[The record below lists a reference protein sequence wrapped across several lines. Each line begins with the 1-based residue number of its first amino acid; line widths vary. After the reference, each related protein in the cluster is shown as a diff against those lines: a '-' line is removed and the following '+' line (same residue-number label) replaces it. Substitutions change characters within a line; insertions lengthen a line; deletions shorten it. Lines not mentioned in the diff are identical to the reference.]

1 MATTNK
7 RDYYEVLGVG
17 RSATEEEV
25 KRAYRKLAV
34 QFHPDKNPDD
44 PHAEEKFKEL
54 GEAYDVLMDP
64 DKRAAYDRFGHA
76 AFAPGGV
83 GFGRGAFHDPFEI
96 FREVFGGGG
105 FGGGI
110 FETFFGG
117 GGGARTEDRRR
128 GSDLRYDM
136 EIKLEEAAF
145 GAEKQIEIEKL
156 DTCDKCQGSGA
167 EPGSRKISCPTC
179 GGRGQVVSSRG
190 FFHISQTCPRCH
202 GTGEIIE
209 KPCQKCRGEG
219 RVEKLT
225 RVKLKIPA
233 GIREGTR
240 LRSLGN
246 GEAGIGGG
254 PPGDL
259 YVVIH
264 IKEHKIFQREGDD
277 LYCEVPIPFS
287 SAALGG
293 EIDVPTL
300 EGKAHLKVPAGTQSA
315 QMFKM
320 RGKGIVNVNSRGHG
334 DLFARLIVEVPS
346 RLNAEQRRKLEEF
359 AALCGEENTPM
370 RKSFFERAIATKQ
383 VATFGFPSSIPET
396 LLRKDQNQTVEDG
409 YEVLQSVKAKADKA
423 GLGMVAYIS
432 MAFGNPYGDP
442 WNEDE
447 VCQAVK
453 KLVGIG
459 IQSISLADT
468 VGVASADL
476 IRRVVQSVNN
486 QYTDY
491 DIGVHLHSSPEQA
504 VAKVLAAYD
513 AGCRRFDSAIGGLGG
528 CPFAQDAL
536 VGNIPTEN
544 VIAALQQRGV
554 ELPIGKSL
562 SDVFALNSLIES
574 SYQ

>member
-34 QFHPDKNPDD
+34 KFHPDKNPDD

-54 GEAYDVLMDP
+54 GEAYDVLMDS

-96 FREVFGGGG
+96 FREVFGGSG

-110 FETFFGG
+110 FDTFFGG
-117 GGGARTEDRRR
+117 GVGSRTEDRRR

-145 GAEKQIEIEKL
+145 GADKQIEIEKL
-156 DTCDKCQGSGA
+156 DACDKCQGTGA
-167 EPGSRKISCPTC
+167 EPGSRKTNCPTC

-190 FFHISQTCPRCH
+190 FFQISQTCPRCR
-202 GTGEIIE
+202 GGGEIIE
-209 KPCQKCRGEG
+209 KPCLKCRGEG
-219 RVEKLT
+219 RVEKLS
-225 RVKLKIPA
+225 RVKLKIPP

-264 IKEHKIFQREGDD
+264 IKEHRIFQREEDD

-287 SAALGG
+287 VATLGG

-300 EGKAHLKVPAGTQSA
+300 EGKAHLKVPGGTQSG
-315 QMFKM
+315 QLFKL
-320 RGKGIVNVNSRGHG
+320 RDKGIVNVNGRRHG
-334 DLFARLIVEVPS
+334 DLFARLIVEVPTH
-346 RLNAEQRRKLEEF
+346 LNAEQRQKLEEF

-370 RKSFFERAIATKQ
+370 RKSFFERAKE
-383 VATFGFPSSIPET
+383 FF
-396 LLRKDQNQTVEDG
+396 K
-409 YEVLQSVKAKADKA
+409 
-423 GLGMVAYIS
+423 
-432 MAFGNPYGDP
+432 
-442 WNEDE
+442 
-447 VCQAVK
+447 
-453 KLVGIG
+453 
-459 IQSISLADT
+459 
-468 VGVASADL
+468 
-476 IRRVVQSVNN
+476 
-486 QYTDY
+486 
-491 DIGVHLHSSPEQA
+491 
-504 VAKVLAAYD
+504 
-513 AGCRRFDSAIGGLGG
+513 
-528 CPFAQDAL
+528 
-536 VGNIPTEN
+536 
-544 VIAALQQRGV
+544 
-554 ELPIGKSL
+554 
-562 SDVFALNSLIES
+562 
-574 SYQ
+574 